1 MSKVSGP
8 YCFNVM
14 QAHGF
19 GVAPVDTAK
28 PWAAYRTCD
37 GSCDGAAELGRCS

>member
-19 GVAPVDTAK
+19 GVALVDTAK
-28 PWAAYRTCD
+28 P
-37 GSCDGAAELGRCS
+37 LGGVSYL